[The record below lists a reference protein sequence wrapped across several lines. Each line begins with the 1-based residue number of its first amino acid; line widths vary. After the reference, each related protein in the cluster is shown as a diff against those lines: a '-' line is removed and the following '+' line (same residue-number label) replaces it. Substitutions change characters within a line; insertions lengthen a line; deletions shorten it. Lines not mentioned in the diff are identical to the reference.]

1 MAANIMLPGIGG
13 ALNVHGNVQIK
24 VVKFRIIRILNFIS
38 VIWVTGILFNFRNI
52 FSYFS
57 WGHIHSDKIKN
68 IRFGK

>member
-1 MAANIMLPGIGG
+1 MLPGIGG

-24 VVKFRIIRILNFIS
+24 VEKFRIISIFNFIS
-38 VIWVTGILFNFRNI
+38 VKTAILYHLCNI

>member
-1 MAANIMLPGIGG
+1 MLPGIGG

-38 VIWVTGILFNFRNI
+38 VINLWVTGILFNFRNI

>member
-1 MAANIMLPGIGG
+1 MLPGIGG

-24 VVKFRIIRILNFIS
+24 VDKFRIISILNFVS
-38 VIWVTGILFNFRNI
+38 VRFYKKGILYHFRNI